1 MSEDRRTRR
10 RNQTVQEILDVAL
23 EVMAQEGV
31 AALSLSEVARR
42 MSLRPPS
49 LYQYFPSR
57 MAIYDALF
65 ERAAREALEIAE
77 QHLAGL
83 ARDPA
88 GAITA
93 AQRAT
98 LSWEVAN
105 PVLAQLLHW
114 RPVPGFEPSPRAY
127 APAVRQVELLGE
139 ALRAA
144 VDAGQLAPAAA
155 SEEGVALYTVLMSG
169 VISQQL
175 SNEPSAP
182 PGQGRFTRLTP
193 AALEMFFGY
202 YAPQE
207 EMPDDRIVHGG
218 RAPAA
223 D

>member
-42 MSLRPPS
+42 MGLRPPS

-65 ERAAREALEIAE
+65 ERAAREALQIAE
-77 QHLAGL
+77 QYLAGL

-88 GAITA
+88 GAIAA
-93 AQRAT
+93 AQQAT

-155 SEEGVALYTVLMSG
+155 TEEGVALYTVLMSG

-193 AALEMFFGY
+193 AALEMFFRY

-207 EMPDDRIVHGG
+207 EIPDDRIVHRG

>member
-1 MSEDRRTRR
+1 MSDDRRTRR

-23 EVMAQEGV
+23 GVMAQEGV

-42 MSLRPPS
+42 MGLRPPS

-65 ERAAREALEIAE
+65 ERAARQALAIAE
-77 QHLAGL
+77 QYRDEI

-88 GAITA
+88 DAIVGA
-93 AQRAT
+93 QQAT
-98 LSWEVAN
+98 FAWEAAN

-114 RPVPGFEPSPRAY
+114 RPVPGFQPSARAY

-155 SEEGVALYTVLMSG
+155 AEDGVALYTVLVSG

-175 SNEPSAP
+175 ANEPSAP

-193 AALEMFFGY
+193 AVLEMFFRY

-207 EMPDDRIVHGG
+207 EVPDDRIVHSG